1 MNESMPA
8 AIAMSGPAGQSPL
21 LPWEDETAFAVLRD
35 EFLREYRPASP
46 TERHLV
52 EQLSFLFWRKRR
64 VLEAERALHLAV
76 LHRQIEDEGTWPKNP
91 LVAHALAC
99 ETEEAGEFSAARAVR
114 STVQAEAND
123 LKEIVRDEAMTGQAL
138 AILSQGGRDAYKRAL
153 AALEAGTQQWWA
165 DHLDNTEDADEEECW
180 RPTAASLRQFLENE
194 VAAWYRNARAQVA
207 HNPAIRRQAFGE
219 SLDPDRATKLQA
231 YDLRLDRQIERTL
244 AMLLKLQEVRRNLES
259 ALA

>member
-1 MNESMPA
+1 MSRSMPA
-8 AIAMSGPAGQSPL
+8 AIAMTGPTGPLPL
-21 LPWEDETAFAVLRD
+21 LPWEDETAFTALRD
-35 EFLREYRPASP
+35 ELFHEYRPAGP

-76 LHRQIEDEGTWPKNP
+76 LHRQIEDTELWPKNP

-99 ETEEAGEFSAARAVR
+99 AAEEAENLSAAQAVR
-114 STVQAEAND
+114 SMAQAEVDD
-123 LKEIVRDEAMTGQAL
+123 LEEIAGDEAMTGQAL
-138 AILSQGGRDAYKRAL
+138 AILSHGGRDAYKRAL

-165 DHLDNTEDADEEECW
+165 DNLANAEESGEEESW
-180 RPTAASLRQFLENE
+180 KPTAASLRRFLENE

-219 SLDPDRATKLQA
+219 SLDPDRAAGLQA

-244 AMLLKLQEVRRNLES
+244 AMLLKLQEVRRSLEGTM
-259 ALA
+259 A